1 MGSVRLSAD
10 KESIGVDKRVY
21 RSCLMFFAFLPSE
34 LGCLSVIIG
43 EAENGFAKMTKAF
56 RRVEKC
62 VCENGKGISAGGK
75 MGLQTHSLFTKG
87 VLPFRL
93 FLPDESGIFASNSPM
108 KVEFSCLINPLHSQ
122 KT

>member
-56 RRVEKC
+56 RRVEKWF
-62 VCENGKGISAGGK
+62 CEIDKGISAGGK
-75 MGLQTHSLFTKG
+75 MRLRKWQRHFGGWKNGFANTLSLYQGGASLQIIFTRRKWD
-87 VLPFRL
+87 FC
-93 FLPDESGIFASNSPM
+93 
-108 KVEFSCLINPLHSQ
+108 K
-122 KT
+122 